1 MRFLEKQ
8 RSLLLLLMS
17 MLLLLL
23 GSEVRGFTVRFLQQQ
38 PQTFPTTRLYSSS
51 GKHQNHPH
59 HSFSWHKSDDQL
71 RTEHILKDEF
81 LEQEFNEQDDDA
93 EDMLFGHDETEIEGY
108 VSLDDIVDELDQ
120 DMLRYQEL
128 LMEEDP
134 TLFDD

>member
-1 MRFLEKQ
+1 MN
-8 RSLLLLLMS
+8 

-23 GSEVRGFTVRFLQQQ
+23 GSEVRGFSIRSLQQRQ
-38 PQTFPTTRLYSSS
+38 QTSPTTRLYSSS

-81 LEQEFNEQDDDA
+81 LEQEFNEQDDDD
-93 EDMLFGHDETEIEGY
+93 EDMFFGYDETEIEGY
-108 VSLDDIVDELDQ
+108 ASFDDIVEELDE